1 MPSYI
6 SSNDNRFYVGA
17 ESAYGQI
24 PTVAASNRIPSVKLK
39 ARQAFENTVRH
50 DKTGGRTFLGL
61 PAGTRKKTSFELST
75 YLSSWDGLTTEP
87 SYGPMF
93 RAAMGHTVLTY
104 SGASLDS
111 AISPTRLQ
119 FPSAHGLVAG
129 QAVSFGGEIRFATAI
144 PTGTQIDINAPFSIL
159 PTSGAPL
166 GATVTYKL
174 SKDLPSASIFDYW
187 DPTDAVHRVISGAA
201 VNKLAVKINGD
212 FHEFAFTGP
221 ACDVVDSSSY
231 ISGQGGLTQFPAEPT
246 IGAYNYS
253 IVPGHLGQVWLGS
266 SPQQFFTLTGGQMVL
281 DNGIDL
287 RNNEFGSDTPRS
299 FSAGRRKVALDLS
312 LFQMDDSA
320 TRGLY
325 QAARQR
331 SPITAM
337 MQLGQQPGQLFGIYM
352 KSVVPEV
359 PEFDD
364 AETRLQ
370 WKFTENR
377 AQGTADDELVVAFG

>member
-6 SSNDNRFYVGA
+6 SSNDNRFYVGT

-24 PTVAASNRIPSVKLK
+24 PAVAATNRIPSVKLK
-39 ARQAFENTVRH
+39 ARQAFESTVRH

-75 YLSSWDGLTTEP
+75 YLTSWDGLTSEP
-87 SYGPMF
+87 SYGPMI
-93 RAAMGHTVLTY
+93 RAAMGNTVL
-104 SGASLDS
+104 SFAGASLDS
-111 AISPTRLQ
+111 AVSPTRLQ
-119 FPSAHGLVAG
+119 FPAAHGLVAG
-129 QAVSFGGEIRFATAI
+129 QAVSFGGEIRFISAV
-144 PTGTQIDINAPFSIL
+144 PSNVQIDIHAPFSIL
-159 PTSGAPL
+159 PTSGAPI
-166 GATVTYKL
+166 GPTVTYKL
-174 SKDLPSASIFDYW
+174 AKQLPSASIFDYW
-187 DPTDAVHRVISGAA
+187 DPADAVQRVISGAA
-201 VNKLAVKINGD
+201 VNKFTAKINGD
-212 FHEFAFTGP
+212 FHEFGFSGP

-231 ISGQGGLTQFPAEPT
+231 SSGQGGLSQFPIEPAVL
-246 IGAYNYS
+246 AYNYS

-266 SPQQFFTLTGGQMVL
+266 SPQQFFTLTGGQMIL

-287 RNNEFGSDTPRS
+287 RNNEFGTDTPRS
-299 FSAGRRKVALDLS
+299 FSAGRRKVALDLT
-312 LFQMDDSA
+312 LFQQDDTA

-337 MQLGQQPGQLFGIYM
+337 MQLGQQPGQLFGIFM

-359 PEFDD
+359 PEYDD